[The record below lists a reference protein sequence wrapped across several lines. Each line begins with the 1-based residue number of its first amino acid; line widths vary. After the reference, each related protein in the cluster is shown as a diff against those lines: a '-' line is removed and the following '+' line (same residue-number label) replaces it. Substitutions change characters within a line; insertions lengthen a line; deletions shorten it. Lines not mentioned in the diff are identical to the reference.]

1 MRKYLF
7 TEGFAWTSYHDTSFG
22 NRILVWE
29 LAQTLNKLNNY
40 EYDIVVQNG
49 HDVIW
54 GEMEFLKYPNT
65 YPLSVFPKLKF
76 TERIGDI
83 QNYKTFNLNQ
93 RYIHFNITVECF
105 HWLQHKSNIVT
116 ETYKKTNHRPIFDIE
131 IYDKKLENA
140 IKKEVENRVGIHIR
154 ADSSNGFWQ
163 PANAEPNELSRKLFI
178 KQELDKYVEKGLDKF
193 YLSTDCFTHPRFR
206 LTDQEFHKY
215 YSDTYGDTNDIIG
228 EFYIET
234 IYNPAVT
241 LNKDDK
247 FWENA
252 FYEPDKEEYI
262 WINTPSGRPAKIL
275 KILQKGE
282 EFEKER
288 NWIKELYDEYD
299 IIDYR
304 SVLKRYDTFLHYLSK
319 LRCIEVID
327 LFSLIHSV
335 EFTDNTGN
343 QNGTFAKFVKNYR
356 KKFE

>member
-7 TEGFAWTSYHDTSFG
+7 TEGFAWTSFHDTSFG

-54 GEMEFLKYPNT
+54 GEMEFLNYPNT
-65 YPLSVFPKLKF
+65 YPLATFPKKKF
-76 TERIGDI
+76 TETIGDI

-93 RYIHFNITVECF
+93 RFIHFNITVECF
-105 HWLQHKSNIVT
+105 HWLLYKPNIVT

-140 IKKEVENRVGIHIR
+140 IKKEVENRVGVHIR
-154 ADSSNGFWQ
+154 TDSSNSIWHPHG
-163 PANAEPNELSRKLFI
+163 ADAKNVTRKEYI
-178 KQELDKYVEKGLDKF
+178 KEELDRYVKRGLDKF
-193 YLSTDCFTHPRFR
+193 YLSTDCFTHPRLR
-206 LTDQEFHKY
+206 LTDNLRDKY
-215 YSDTYGDTNDIIG
+215 YFDTYGETSDIVG
-228 EFYIET
+228 EFFSEIAD
-234 IYNPAVT
+234 NPAAT

-252 FYEPDKEEYI
+252 FYEYDKEEYL
-262 WINTPSGRPAKIL
+262 WINTPSGRPDIML
-275 KILQKGE
+275 KMLQNGE

-304 SVLKRYDTFLHYLSK
+304 SVLKRYDTFLHHFSK
-319 LRCIEVID
+319 LRSIEVID

-335 EFTDNTGN
+335 EFTENTGN
-343 QNGTFAKFVKNYR
+343 QNGTFANFVKNYR